1 MTVNSKEDNSKDFCP
16 ICAQGFSLCIVASCY
31 GARCTVASCTD
42 ESCTGARSFW
52 DFEDRIDVSWASNSI
67 GYAVEGTGIST
78 YFLAGAPI
86 GLYFLAGINLNW
98 LNKLMSESSKY
109 YLTGSKYLPS
119 K

>member
-1 MTVNSKEDNSKDFCP
+1 MPT
-16 ICAQGFSLCIVASCY
+16 LL
-31 GARCTVASCTD
+31 
-42 ESCTGARSFW
+42 RSVLVIALLALAVL
-52 DFEDRIDVSWASNSI
+52 RILKIEVMFLGIQTALDML
-67 GYAVEGTGIST
+67 YVEGTGISK